1 MNMDRLK
8 TEMILSLIGI
18 CLFFCVEN
26 AFGQSKTTMELLIN
40 KEWVMQFPSKQS
52 YSSKIIYDKNEE
64 KSILTINN
72 EEYPLISSYYLS
84 NEFITK
90 FDFTKVGKISNGKY
104 IVTYR
109 ETVNKEG
116 IKCTAF
122 QLYEIMNLNA
132 SNLVLKNMENNSI
145 LTYKCE

>member
-1 MNMDRLK
+1 MDRLK

-26 AFGQSKTTMELLIN
+26 TFGQSKTTMELLIN

-52 YSSKIIYDKNEE
+52 YSSKMIYDSDEE
-64 KSILTINN
+64 RSILIINN

-84 NEFITK
+84 NELITK
-90 FDFTKVGKISNGKY
+90 FDFAKVGKTSNGKY
-104 IVTYR
+104 IVTFR

-116 IKCTAF
+116 IKCTA
-122 QLYEIMNLNA
+122 LHIYEILNLNT
-132 SNLVLKNMENNSI
+132 SSLVLKNLENNSI